1 MFGFIKELWWFI
13 KKNIHYYL
21 GIILFGVIQ
30 AILIL
35 KPADF
40 IADFYNKVDSG
51 LLTKDYLFTNLLLPF
66 ILVTFGIYV
75 ATVVKRII
83 QMRLSIKLNTKL
95 RIKYMEKILASD
107 AIFFEEFQSGDLLTR
122 ALGDVNSVRQSGA
135 YRIINIFLEFITII
149 ITFTAMLTM
158 DVKLTLLSASLLPII
173 FIVNLLLKR
182 VVKRNWK
189 KVREASSDLGN
200 DLLETITNIK
210 TVKAFS
216 KEQEIY
222 EKVKVK
228 SDKVYNTEFKYNSIN
243 ALFFPMF
250 QSVVALALVVAYYF
264 GSKYVLEV
272 DESFDLLNFA
282 LYLNLLSWPLMRL
295 GNIINFF
302 YESLISLTRL
312 TEVYDY
318 DCNYIDKED
327 AKQLESIDS
336 IVFKSFTFK
345 YPHDDIDTICNLDL
359 EIKRGQTIGVVGKT
373 GSGKSTLIRQLL
385 KQFFVEDG
393 SVLINNES
401 INEFTKSSIR
411 SHISYVPQ
419 EHILFSRN
427 ILQNILLGSLENKT
441 KEEVDEAILLA
452 DFQKDIKYLA
462 DGLQTIVGEYGVTL
476 SGGQKQRLSI
486 ARAFIKNSEVLV
498 LDDSLSAVDGKT
510 EKTIIANLQKFRSTK
525 TNIIIAHRL
534 SAVKSADKII
544 VIDNGN
550 IVEEGTHDELIN
562 LGGWYFKQYVEQQIV
577 GDDHE

>member
-13 KKNIHYYL
+13 KRNIHFYL
-21 GIILFGVIQ
+21 GIILFGIIQ

-40 IADFYNKVDSG
+40 IADFCNKLDDG
-51 LLTKDYLFTNLLLPF
+51 LLTQNYLIYNLLLPF
-66 ILVTFGIYV
+66 LIVTIGIYL

-95 RIKYMEKILASD
+95 RIRYMEKILASD
-107 AIFFEEFQSGDLLTR
+107 AVFFEDFQSGDLLTR
-122 ALGDVNSVRQSGA
+122 ALGDVNAVRQSGA
-135 YRIINIFLEFITII
+135 YRIVNIFLEFITIA
-149 ITFTAMLTM
+149 ITFTAMLAM
-158 DVKLTLLSASLLPII
+158 DVKLTLLSSALLPVI
-173 FIVNLLLKR
+173 FMINFLLKR
-182 VVKRNWK
+182 VVKKNWK
-189 KVREASSDLGN
+189 NVRESSSDLGN
-200 DLLETITNIK
+200 ELLETITNIK

-216 KEQEIY
+216 KEKEVY

-228 SDKVYNTEFKYNSIN
+228 SDDVYKIEFKYNRIN
-243 ALFFPMF
+243 ALFYPMF
-250 QSVVALALVVAYYF
+250 QSVVALSIAVAYYF
-264 GSKYVLEV
+264 GSKYIIN
-272 DESFDLLNFA
+272 DNSNIDLLNFA

-312 TEVYDY
+312 NEIYEYDN
-318 DCNYIDKED
+318 NYIDKED
-327 AKQLESIDS
+327 AITLTSIDS
-336 IVFKSFTFK
+336 IKFNKFTFK
-345 YPHDDIDTICNLDL
+345 YPHDDIDTICNLKL

-385 KQFFVEDG
+385 KQFFVDDNT
-393 SVLINNES
+393 VLINDKS
-401 INEFTKSSIR
+401 INEYTKSSIR

-419 EHILFSRN
+419 EHTLFSRT
-427 ILQNILLGSLENKT
+427 IMQNILLGSLNPKT
-441 KEEVDEAILLA
+441 NEEIEEAILLA
-452 DFQKDIKYLA
+452 DFKKDIKYLA
-462 DGLQTIVGEYGVTL
+462 DGLDTIVGEYGVTL

-486 ARAFIKNSEVLV
+486 ARAFIKNSEILV

-510 EKTIIANLQKFRSTK
+510 EKTIISNLQKFRATK

-550 IVEEGTHDELIN
+550 IAESGTHEELMK
-562 LGGWYFKQYVEQQIV
+562 LKGWYYTQYIEQQIV
-577 GDDHE
+577 GDDNE